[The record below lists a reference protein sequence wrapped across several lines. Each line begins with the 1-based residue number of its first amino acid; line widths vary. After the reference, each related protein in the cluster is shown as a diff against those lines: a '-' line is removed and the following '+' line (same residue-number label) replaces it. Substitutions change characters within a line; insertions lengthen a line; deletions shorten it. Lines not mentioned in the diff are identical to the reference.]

1 VTAHKRLRVNTNGK
15 LKNGVIAALVGVL
28 HNGVTAGDTGDT
40 GDTGNGGKGGK
51 GGKGGN
57 AGNDLLWDAMKSACV
72 IHDPTGRVKEA
83 MDVLGRTLLSTSAN
97 TSNNNTTNTNTTNTT
112 NNNNNNTTTTNNTNT
127 IFLTAECLKA
137 QMALRISEPDESWY
151 HRMLPA
157 VVAWMTAAETSTN
170 TK

>member
-97 TSNNNTTNTNTTNTT
+97 TSNNNT
-112 NNNNNNTTTTNNTNT
+112 NTTTTNNTNT

>member
-83 MDVLGRTLLSTSAN
+83 MDVLGRTLLSTSTN
-97 TSNNNTTNTNTTNTT
+97 TSNNNT
-112 NNNNNNTTTTNNTNT
+112 NTTTTNNTNT
-127 IFLTAECLKA
+127 IFLTAECLKS

>member
-97 TSNNNTTNTNTTNTT
+97 TSNNNT
-112 NNNNNNTTTTNNTNT
+112 NTTTTNNTNT
-127 IFLTAECLKA
+127 IFLTAECLKS

>member
-97 TSNNNTTNTNTTNTT
+97 TSNNNTT
-112 NNNNNNTTTTNNTNT
+112 TTTTNNTNT
-127 IFLTAECLKA
+127 IFLTAECLKS

>member
-1 VTAHKRLRVNTNGK
+1 MTAHKRLRVNTNGK

-97 TSNNNTTNTNTTNTT
+97 TSNNNT
-112 NNNNNNTTTTNNTNT
+112 NTTTTNNTNTNT
-127 IFLTAECLKA
+127 IFLTAECLKS

>member
-1 VTAHKRLRVNTNGK
+1 
-15 LKNGVIAALVGVL
+15 
-28 HNGVTAGDTGDT
+28 
-40 GDTGNGGKGGK
+40 
-51 GGKGGN
+51 
-57 AGNDLLWDAMKSACV
+57 MKSACV
-72 IHDPTGRVKEA
+72 IHDPTGKVKEA
-83 MDVLGRTLLSTSAN
+83 MDVLGRALLSTSAN
-97 TSNNNTTNTNTTNTT
+97 NTTTTTNTTTT
-112 NNNNNNTTTTNNTNT
+112 NNNNNNT